1 MNHIDG
7 KVPRLRSYKHN
18 VVIAL
23 PDVNTEHLWVKSKVK
38 ECYWEEIKDSRLHE
52 W

>member
-1 MNHIDG
+1 
-7 KVPRLRSYKHN
+7 VPRLRSYKHN

-23 PDVNTEHLWVKSKVK
+23 SDVNTEHLWAKSEVK
-38 ECYWEEIKDSRLHE
+38 ECYWEEIKDSRLHK